1 MKRRVL
7 STFVLVMAL
16 FVFGANTYVLI
27 APLVLGP
34 NAYHDNPYFSFIRW
48 ASTGVLLIVIAIEWR
63 YRWPGKTILDV
74 FSTRT
79 IVLVIIITVV
89 LLLIG
94 VLVAL
99 LVTPGTQ

>member
-16 FVFGANTYVLI
+16 FVFGANAYVLI
-27 APLVLGP
+27 APLVLGA

-48 ASTGVLLIVIAIEWR
+48 ASTGVLLIAIALGWR
-63 YRWPGKTILDV
+63 YRWPGKTIWDA
-74 FSTRT
+74 FSPRA
-79 IVLVIIITVV
+79 IVLVIIMAVV
-89 LLLIG
+89 LLIG

-99 LVTPGTQ
+99 LRAR